1 MKLFIY
7 KILTAFILFFILYK
21 LTIGHTIRLVEEKI
35 NNLNSKE
42 NVEYI
47 KDKIREEIKNGT
59 EKEILI
65 SSDDAKLL
73 NNFLIKIQSEL
84 KKLNNK

>member
-7 KILTAFILFFILYK
+7 KIFTAFILFFILYK

>member
-35 NNLNSKE
+35 TNLYSKE

-59 EKEILI
+59 KKETLI
-65 SSDDAKLL
+65 SSEDAKLL
-73 NNFLIKIQSEL
+73 NNFLIKIQTEL

>member
-1 MKLFIY
+1 
-7 KILTAFILFFILYK
+7 
-21 LTIGHTIRLVEEKI
+21 VEEKI